1 MIIDRFEGEYFFLSN
16 FYPCKVTYNG
26 ITYES
31 SEEAFQAQKT
41 LDEEV
46 RKTFVGVGSGK
57 AKKMGRALPDLRKDW
72 EEVKDDIMRG
82 IVWNKFAQ
90 NPDIADKLFQT
101 GNNILMEGNSWGD
114 YYWGTDFVDHQKGQ
128 NRLGEIL
135 MMVRATLPLI
145 QMMPN
150 GQYGFNLP
158 NQPASPLPFGMMPE

>member
-57 AKKMGRALPDLRKDW
+57 AKKWDAHFPIC
-72 EEVKDDIMRG
+72 VKIG
-82 IVWNKFAQ
+82 K
-90 NPDIADKLFQT
+90 K
-101 GNNILMEGNSWGD
+101 
-114 YYWGTDFVDHQKGQ
+114 
-128 NRLGEIL
+128 
-135 MMVRATLPLI
+135 
-145 QMMPN
+145 
-150 GQYGFNLP
+150 
-158 NQPASPLPFGMMPE
+158 